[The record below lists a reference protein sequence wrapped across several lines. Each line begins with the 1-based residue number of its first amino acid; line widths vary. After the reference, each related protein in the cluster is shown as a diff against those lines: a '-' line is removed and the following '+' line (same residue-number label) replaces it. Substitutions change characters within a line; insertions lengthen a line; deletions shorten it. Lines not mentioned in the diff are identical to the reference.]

1 MNHKDTQTK
10 SANPARLFSVPPC
23 RCGPLPL
30 SPSASTRV
38 FSHKKHQGVRPADAP
53 RPRAYVRLASPHRP
67 PTFVFFVANLFGGF
81 RPFATLCFA
90 LLTAIASAAPSA
102 SPLADAVEQRD
113 TIAVRNLLADSAV
126 DAPQP
131 DGTTALHWAARH
143 DDLATAKSLLAAK
156 ANPNA
161 QNRYGVTPLS
171 LACTNGTAALIT
183 ALLEAGAET
192 NLTLPGGETPLMTAA
207 RTGRL
212 AAVQAL
218 LARGARVDDKL
229 TDGGQTAL
237 MWAAHEGHADVVE
250 ALIAAHADFRT
261 PVDTGFT
268 PLLFAA
274 RRGQGAVIRSLLTAG
289 VDLNEAT
296 KPAKKVTNKQP
307 RAGTSA
313 LIIAIENGHFELAA
327 QLLDLGANPND
338 LRSGYAPLH
347 VLTWVRKPD
356 SGEDDGQPVPDG
368 SGLYTS
374 DDLIRKLVAKGA
386 DVNLRLTGGPSGG
399 GRVARKG
406 CTPFLL
412 AADTADTPYLKL
424 LHSLGADPTLTNAD
438 GCTALM
444 AAAGLGTRAVE
455 EEAGTDEEAVEAVTY
470 LLSIGADLNAVS
482 TIGDT
487 AMHGAAFANF
497 PKVIKLL
504 DAKGAN
510 IEVWNQKNKKGWTP
524 LLIAEGHRYGNFKPG
539 FSTIAAFHEVLLAHG
554 LTPPPPTPPVAV
566 KGYGNP

>member
-1 MNHKDTQTK
+1 MNHRDTEAPIANSPMPSCRRFPDYRRSRLTYSTRSEKNSVMNHQDTETQK
-10 SANPARLFSVPPC
+10 ANPPHPFSV
-23 RCGPLPL
+23 
-30 SPSASTRV
+30 
-38 FSHKKHQGVRPADAP
+38 
-53 RPRAYVRLASPHRP
+53 
-67 PTFVFFVANLFGGF
+67 NLC
-81 RPFATLCFA
+81 LWSS
-90 LLTAIASAAPSA
+90 LLLAIAFTFTAHAA

-113 TIAVRNLLADSAV
+113 ATAIRTFLADSAI

-143 DDLATAKSLLAAK
+143 DDLAAAKSLLAAK

-171 LACTNGTAALIT
+171 LACTNGSAPLVT
-183 ALLEAGAET
+183 LLLDAGADA
-192 NLTLPGGETPLMTAA
+192 NFALRGGETPLMTAA

-229 TDGGQTAL
+229 PSGGQTAL
-237 MWAAHEGHADVVE
+237 MWAAHEGHADVVA
-250 ALIAAHADFRT
+250 ALIAAQADFRK

-274 RRGQGAVIRSLLTAG
+274 RRGHAAVIRSLLKAG
-289 VDLNEAT
+289 VDVNEPTA
-296 KPAKKVTNKQP
+296 PAKRVTNKQP
-307 RAGTSA
+307 RSGTTA

-338 LRSGYAPLH
+338 LRSGFAPLH

-374 DDLIRKLVAKGA
+374 EDLIRQLVAKGA
-386 DVNLRLTGGPSGG
+386 DINLRLTGGPSGG
-399 GRVARKG
+399 GRINRKG
-406 CTPFLL
+406 ATPFLL

-424 LHSLGADPTLTNAD
+424 LLSLGADPTLTNVD
-438 GCTALM
+438 GITPLM

-455 EEAGTDEEAVEAVTY
+455 EEAGTEDEAVEAVTY
-470 LLSIGADLNAVS
+470 LLSLGADLNTVS
-482 TIGDT
+482 AIGDT

-504 DAKGAN
+504 DAKGAKL
-510 IEVWNQKNKKGWTP
+510 EVWNTKNKKNWTP

-539 FSTIAAFHEVLLAHG
+539 FSTIAAFHEVLRAHG
-554 LTPPPPTPPVAV
+554 LTPPPPTPAVPV
-566 KGYGNP
+566 KGYEAL